1 MANNEEE
8 IGESVKDCEK
18 SDILGDD
25 SKGKRMTT
33 VKRGTKS
40 SAASLIN
47 TFHRE

>member
-8 IGESVKDCEK
+8 IGESVKDCER

-25 SKGKRMTT
+25 SKGKRMRT
-33 VKRGTKS
+33 VKRRKKC

-47 TFHRE
+47 TFHPE